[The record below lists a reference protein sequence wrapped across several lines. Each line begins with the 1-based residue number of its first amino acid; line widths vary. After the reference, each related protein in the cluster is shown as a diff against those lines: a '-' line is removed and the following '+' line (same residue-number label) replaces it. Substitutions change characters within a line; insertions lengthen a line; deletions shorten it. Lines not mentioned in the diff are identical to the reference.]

1 MAIARAALAPPLL
14 HPPGRAGIA
23 IDNAPTMAG
32 VNKLIIRNMV
42 CDRCIASV
50 RAVLDGLSIEY
61 KQIQLGE
68 VSLAKDVD
76 AATLQRLD
84 FALVKAGFERLDDRR
99 QKVVERVKQLVMDRV
114 RSDQGVRSDRK
125 KLSEELANDLHMEY
139 SSLSKL
145 FSASAGVTIERFYNL
160 HRIERAKE
168 LLVYDE
174 LNLSQIADML
184 GYSSVQHLS
193 NQFSHYVGFS
203 PSHFKRIGAERRITL
218 DKLGK

>member
-1 MAIARAALAPPLL
+1 
-14 HPPGRAGIA
+14 
-23 IDNAPTMAG
+23 MAG
-32 VNKLIIRNMV
+32 VKKLIIRNMV
-42 CDRCIASV
+42 CDRCISSV
-50 RAVLDGLSIEY
+50 RAVLDGLCIEY

-68 VSLAKDVD
+68 VSLAKAVD

-99 QKVVERVKQLVMDRV
+99 QKVVERVKHLVMDRV
-114 RSDQGVRSDRK
+114 RSDQGDRSDRK

-145 FSASAGVTIERFYNL
+145 FSASAGVTIERYYNL

-174 LNLSQIADML
+174 LSLGQIADML

-193 NQFSHYVGFS
+193 NQFSQHVGFS
-203 PSHFKRIGAERRITL
+203 PSHFKRIGAERRVGL
-218 DKLGK
+218 DKVGT